1 MKIRKIVIRSIPIE
15 QTFFG
20 EREIQLIEKD
30 DDGTE
35 CLISS
40 LPCTSESI
48 HSDRIRDWLADGAVA
63 NKSFLRVK
71 KNYLSNPKKSLE
83 RARNAKAVH

>member
-1 MKIRKIVIRSIPIE
+1 MKIRKIVIRSIPIA

-40 LPCTSESI
+40 LHCTSESI
-48 HSDRIRDWLADGAVA
+48 HSNRVQDWLASGAVA
-63 NKSFLRVK
+63 D
-71 KNYLSNPKKSLE
+71 KSLLC
-83 RARNAKAVH
+83 AKKKLSSRCKRKS